1 MLQGKTVAPAT
12 LDLLRKICSIEEL
25 RDLNLAGGTA
35 LALQIGHRLS
45 VDLDFFGN
53 HELTHQEIIDLLNDL
68 KPLSII
74 SQKKNI
80 LMLDIRGVKVD
91 FVNYKYPLLE
101 KLVAENDI
109 RMLSIS
115 DIAAMKLA
123 AIAGRG
129 RKRDFYDV
137 FFLLTKFELR
147 QLISFYNKKFEDGS
161 ELMVAR
167 SLTYFDDAEEDENP
181 ILINADINW
190 NEVKQRITKEVK
202 ELYGF

>member
-53 HELTHQEIIDLLNDL
+53 HELTHQEIIDLMDTL

-80 LMLDIRGVKVD
+80 LMLNVGGVKVD

-101 KLVAENDI
+101 NLVKENEI
-109 RMLSIS
+109 RMLSVN

-129 RKRDFYDV
+129 RKRDFYDI
-137 FFLLTKFELR
+137 FFLLTKFNLR
-147 QLISFYNKKFEDGS
+147 QLINFYNQKFEDGS

-167 SLTYFDDAEEDENP
+167 SLTYFDDAEEDEGP
-181 ILINADINW
+181 ILLG
-190 NEVKQRITKEVK
+190 NEVDWNAVKQTITKSVK
-202 ELYGF
+202 DLYSF